1 MERKGVIETKAA
13 TLTTVKEI
21 LAERKKEGE
30 LTFEQKVSLD
40 YAKEFGRG
48 KEKDIGLMTLELQN
62 LGIDEPT
69 IVRIINVAPETR
81 EEVKLIF
88 EKTRFDL
95 KEDHINKILE
105 LVKSL

>member
-1 MERKGVIETKAA
+1 MERKGVIECKPA
-13 TLTTVKEI
+13 TLWAVKEI
-21 LAERKKEGE
+21 LSERKKEGE

-40 YAKEFGRG
+40 YAKEFARG
-48 KEKDIGLMTLELQN
+48 KEKDISRVTTELQL
-62 LGIDEPT
+62 LGIDDAT
-69 IVRIINVAPETR
+69 IARIINVAPETR